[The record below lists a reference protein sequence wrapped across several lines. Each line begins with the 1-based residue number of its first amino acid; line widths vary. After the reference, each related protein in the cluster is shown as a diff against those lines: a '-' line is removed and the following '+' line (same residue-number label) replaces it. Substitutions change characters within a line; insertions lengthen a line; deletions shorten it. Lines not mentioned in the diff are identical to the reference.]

1 MSRQFVPTSLDQITP
16 DLITT
21 ALRTSGFSDVSVASL
36 SFERIAVG
44 DGFLGELARLSI
56 EYANGAGPVTAIAKI
71 PTTDPGM
78 KPVGDMLDVYGREHR
93 AYAKLIPHMQMRTP
107 QAYFNVSD
115 EERGAYCL
123 ILEDIGH
130 LPRGDQHAGGT
141 LQQAQSAI
149 VAAAGLHGRWW
160 NRVSQID
167 WLPSPADHSVAAQG
181 MLEAGWPMIIDQ
193 HGEQL
198 GPVAKQLESFLP
210 TISDALTASG
220 AQNYTLTHGDFRLD
234 NMFFDGDELVMID
247 WQLIEVGSGIR
258 DVVWFLTGNLDP
270 EMRRAHESELI
281 SSYRNTLEKMDAG
294 YVHLEDLMNAYRLS
308 LNGILCTAL
317 FGSVTAEETTK
328 RGEELWERMISRML
342 DAYVEHEAW
351 ELIGAHGVNP
361 QIR

>member
-1 MSRQFVPTSLDQITP
+1 MSRQFVPASLDQITP
-16 DLITT
+16 DLMTT
-21 ALRTSGFSDVSVASL
+21 ALRTSGFDDALVASL
-36 SFERIAVG
+36 SFERIAIG

-56 EYANGAGPVTAIAKI
+56 EYANGVGPATAIAKI

-78 KPVGDMLDVYGREHR
+78 KPVGDIMDVYGREHR
-93 AYAKLIPHMQMRTP
+93 AYANLIPHMQMRTP
-107 QAYFNVSD
+107 QAYLNVSD
-115 EERGAYCL
+115 EDSGAHCL

-130 LPRGDQHAGGT
+130 LPRGDQHAGAT
-141 LQQAQSAI
+141 LQQARSAM

-160 NRVSQID
+160 NQIAQID
-167 WLPSPADHSVAAQG
+167 WLRSPSDSAAAAG
-181 MLEAGWPMIIDQ
+181 MFEAGWPMIIDQ

-198 GPVAKQLESFLP
+198 GPVAKRLESFLP
-210 TISDALTASG
+210 TVGDVLIAADS
-220 AQNYTLTHGDFRLD
+220 QCQTLNHGDFRLD

-247 WQLIEVGSGIR
+247 WQLIARGSGVG

-281 SSYRNTLEKMDAG
+281 SSYRITLEEMDAG

-308 LNGILCTAL
+308 LNIYLCMAL

-328 RGEELWERMISRML
+328 RGEELWERMITRML

-351 ELIGAHGVNP
+351 ELIGAHDLDP
-361 QIR
+361 EMR